1 MIKVIDIW
9 GILNPTVQARLTL
22 FEVMHILALGASAKP
37 YRLPSAFLV
46 ALVPESLK
54 MGCSFFLVHQ
64 TIISDF
70 AGDVKKGS

>member
-1 MIKVIDIW
+1 MVKVIYIRR
-9 GILNPTVQARLTL
+9 ILNATVQASLTL
-22 FEVMHILALGASAKP
+22 FEIMHILAFSASPKP
-37 YRLPSAFLV
+37 YRLPSALLV